1 MKDYKRLTDKKVEGT
16 TERYIRVDKDYILSA
31 YDIIDEE
38 RQDFVEM
45 IINRL
50 AELEDKIENGTLI
63 ELPCKV
69 GDTVWDIVKSINR
82 TKNTIVYKHIQE
94 YQVERIEI
102 DNYNLYLVITVFT
115 EDGICEGYARPNQV
129 YYTKAEA
136 EKKFK
141 ELKGK

>member
-1 MKDYKRLTDKKVEGT
+1 MKYERLTETKKINEYCSTVEC
-16 TERYIRVDKDYILSA
+16 
-31 YDIIDEE
+31 EE
-38 RQDFVEM
+38 HCEDCYVGNLY
-45 IINRL
+45 NRL

-82 TKNTIVYKHIQE
+82 TENTIIYKHIQE

-102 DNYNLYLVITVFT
+102 DSYNLLYLVISVFT

-136 EKKFK
+136 EAKLK
-141 ELKGK
+141 ELKGE